1 LRESGHEIFEHD
13 TIYGVIMSAKLR
25 FEKAIETLQ
34 QRKTNLCCEDVKSL
48 LVDLGFEVRDGKQ
61 GGHKIFVHQG
71 LPSFMSGSFNCG
83 HGKNPEIKPAYILK
97 IIQIL
102 KHHRD
107 ELEEYLEETS

>member
-1 LRESGHEIFEHD
+1 
-13 TIYGVIMSAKLR
+13 MSAKLQ
-25 FEKAIETLQ
+25 IQNTINSLQ
-34 QRKTNLCCEDVKSL
+34 QRKASLCCNDVKSL
-48 LVDLGFEVRDGKQ
+48 LVSLGFEVRDGKQ
-61 GGHKIFVHQG
+61 GGHKVFVHQG
-71 LPSFMSGSFNCG
+71 IPSFMSGSFNCG

>member
-1 LRESGHEIFEHD
+1 MHD
-13 TIYGVIMSAKLR
+13 TIFGVTMSAKLQ
-25 FEKAIETLQ
+25 IQNTINSLQ
-34 QRKTNLCCEDVKSL
+34 QHKASLCCDDVKSL
-48 LVDLGFEVRDGKQ
+48 LVSLGFEVRDGKQ
-61 GGHKIFVHQG
+61 GGHKVFVHQG
-71 LPSFMSGSFNCG
+71 IPSFMSGSFNCG